1 MRRLLNQ
8 VQYEAGVP
16 PLKARELTKEGRRNV
31 AEYVVGVLA
40 IGDVGRIHAKADLV
54 SLGTLRSRY
63 VEAKLPVQPDIKREI
78 KRETLAI
85 GHADIILKNIH
96 V

>member
-63 VEAKLPVQPDIKREI
+63 VEAKLAVQPYIERKI
-78 KRETLAI
+78 NGETLPI
-85 GHADIILKNIH
+85 GHTGIILENIH

>member
-31 AEYVVGVLA
+31 AEYVVRVLA
-40 IGDVGRIHAKADLV
+40 VGDVGRIHAKADLV
-54 SLGTLRSRY
+54 SFGTLRSRY
-63 VEAKLPVQPDIKREI
+63 VEAKLPVQSYIEREI
-78 KRETLAI
+78 NGKTLAI
-85 GHADIILKNIH
+85 GHTDIVLQNVHI
-96 V
+96 